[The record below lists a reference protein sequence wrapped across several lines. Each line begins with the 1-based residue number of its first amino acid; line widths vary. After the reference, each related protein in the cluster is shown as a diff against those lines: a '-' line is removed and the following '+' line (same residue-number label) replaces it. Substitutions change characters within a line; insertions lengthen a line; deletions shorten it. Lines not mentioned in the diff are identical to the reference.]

1 MTESGLLF
9 SKGGS
14 LSVSSDRRRR
24 RLASWDVRVSARPKR
39 LPGAIV
45 ETAGAHRP
53 AIDGKF
59 LSVGGR
65 RLHVCGVTYGTFAPD
80 HHGRRFPPP
89 DVVESDFAAMAA
101 VGINAVRTYTEPPGW
116 LLDSALRHGLWVMV
130 GLPWEQ
136 HVAFLHER
144 GRRRA
149 IDDAGARADRAAAP
163 AIRPCSAT
171 RSATRSRRRS
181 YAGTAALRRAVP
193 GAALRRG
200 EGRGRRCTCHLRQLP
215 QHRVPA
221 AAVRRPCL
229 VQRLPGRPRQRPPLP
244 RPAPEP
250 CRREAAVACRDG
262 HRQPAPRR
270 RAPGGGGR
278 LADRRRR
285 SPPAAPARS
294 CSPGPTS
301 GIAASDEVLD
311 WDFGLTDRERRPK
324 PALADAARRLRTAPG
339 TAATTCRPSRW
350 SSAPTTAPP
359 RSARCLRR
367 AVQTSTTPTTR

>member
-1 MTESGLLF
+1 M
-9 SKGGS
+9 
-14 LSVSSDRRRR
+14 SSDRRRR

-101 VGINAVRTYTEPPGW
+101 VGINAVRTYTEPPRW

-149 IDDAGARADRAAAP
+149 IDDAGARADRRLRWPSGP
-163 AIRPCSAT
+163 AV
-171 RSATRSRRRS
+171 
-181 YAGTAALRRAVP
+181 LR
-193 GAALRRG
+193 GW
-200 EGRGRRCTCHLRQLP
+200 
-215 QHRVPA
+215 
-221 AAVRRPCL
+221 
-229 VQRLPGRPRQRPPLP
+229 QRDTVADRTLARPR
-244 RPAPEP
+244 
-250 CRREAAVACRDG
+250 
-262 HRQPAPRR
+262 
-270 RAPGGGGR
+270 
-278 LADRRRR
+278 
-285 SPPAAPARS
+285 
-294 CSPGPTS
+294 
-301 GIAASDEVLD
+301 
-311 WDFGLTDRERRPK
+311 
-324 PALADAARRLRTAPG
+324 
-339 TAATTCRPSRW
+339 
-350 SSAPTTAPP
+350 
-359 RSARCLRR
+359 
-367 AVQTSTTPTTR
+367 